1 MSPFTDEQEKAAAK
15 AAEQTSVWQDLMNQR
30 DTKLKDLEE
39 KKKKS
44 GNAAKWLA
52 WSNLVTQLA
61 KLAGGGW
68 APVVKDDTTYLT
80 DAFKEADR
88 IRGLYDAT
96 KEQYDSAA
104 HKYKAGYIDNA
115 RAAHYQREKAAFDS
129 AQKLVDAQ
137 NKLGL
142 QQGVKTTT
150 SYEYKA
156 KDEELNALKRDKL
169 NAEIDYIYSRKDL
182 TDAQK
187 TKYKAFVSG
196 GNKPYLRYIGND
208 GYAYNLD
215 ESAARRLVQI
225 IKKDYDN
232 AADKSGPY
240 YEALKDDLS
249 MITKSIENF
258 GENNAAI
265 KDILSKY
272 LYNENVPQEIK
283 DVLKTVNRIPVQ
295 ELQNIESASSES
307 ESETENIFNPY

>member
-1 MSPFTDEQEKAAAK
+1 M
-15 AAEQTSVWQDLMNQR
+15 L
-30 DTKLKDLEE
+30 
-39 KKKKS
+39 KKS
-44 GNAAKWLA
+44 ISLSDTESTPKCPTLYFPNK
-52 WSNLVTQLA
+52 VMQVRQLS
-61 KLAGGGW
+61 G
-68 APVVKDDTTYLT
+68 
-80 DAFKEADR
+80 
-88 IRGLYDAT
+88 
-96 KEQYDSAA
+96 
-104 HKYKAGYIDNA
+104 
-115 RAAHYQREKAAFDS
+115 
-129 AQKLVDAQ
+129 
-137 NKLGL
+137 
-142 QQGVKTTT
+142 
-150 SYEYKA
+150 
-156 KDEELNALKRDKL
+156 
-169 NAEIDYIYSRKDL
+169 
-182 TDAQK
+182 
-187 TKYKAFVSG
+187 KAFVSG

-272 LYNENVPQEIK
+272 LYHENVPQEIK